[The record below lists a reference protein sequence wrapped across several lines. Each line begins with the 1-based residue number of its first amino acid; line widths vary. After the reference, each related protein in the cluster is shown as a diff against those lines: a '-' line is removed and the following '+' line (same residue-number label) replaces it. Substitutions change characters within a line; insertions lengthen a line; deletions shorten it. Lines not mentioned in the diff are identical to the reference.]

1 MPVTASVRTTPSP
14 VPAKTITTPL
24 AASLGKVVRERRGAL
39 GFTQEAF
46 ADYCG
51 FFRTYLSRIETG
63 QANPTLN
70 TLEVL
75 AAALKLK
82 TSELLAATEN

>member
-1 MPVTASVRTTPSP
+1 MPVAAKVRTTKNPKP
-14 VPAKTITTPL
+14 TKTIATSSAIL
-24 AASLGKVVRERRGAL
+24 LGQVVRERRDAL

-82 TSELLAATEN
+82 TSELLVAAEN